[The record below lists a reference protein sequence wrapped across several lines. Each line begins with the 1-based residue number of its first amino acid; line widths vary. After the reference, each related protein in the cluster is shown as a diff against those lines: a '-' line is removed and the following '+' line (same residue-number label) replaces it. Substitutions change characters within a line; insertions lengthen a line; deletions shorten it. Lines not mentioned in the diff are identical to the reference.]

1 MKIINSSL
9 FNLLIWTIVCHVI
22 KAQDT
27 VSLEQLNEMAIQQ
40 FPLTRQRVLVDENLA
55 IQKSIFQSSYLPQA
69 NISAQAGWQS
79 EVTELPIKIPGVPI
93 NTLAK
98 DQYRIQME
106 VTQLLYDG
114 GLVKNKKKISTLNS
128 TTELQKISVEQY
140 KIKEK
145 FFS

>member
-55 IQKSIFQSSYLPQA
+55 IQ
-69 NISAQAGWQS
+69 
-79 EVTELPIKIPGVPI
+79 
-93 NTLAK
+93 

-114 GLVKNKKKISTLNS
+114 GLVKNQKKISTLNS